1 LKVLRIRMLR
11 LVRENDPNIVRQD
24 DAKSP
29 PRPKT
34 VRAGNRSLV
43 TSASQQEG
51 T

>member
-1 LKVLRIRMLR
+1 LKVLRIRVLR

-24 DAKSP
+24 DTKSL

-34 VRAGNRSLV
+34 VGADRRSLV
-43 TSASQQEG
+43 TTASPQED